1 MNLPITFNRAGNKWL
16 VAACSLSLLLSGVAL
31 GEGKPTEKT
40 AKPATKTTSKDTK
53 SSAIEVSEK
62 PNKPE
67 KTDKSDKNDNKT
79 YPVNVSADQLIS
91 QTQAGNSEY
100 RGNVV
105 LTRNKLETHGDKV
118 RLVHPNNNFE
128 TATITGKPATFKDY
142 LPKKQQWMNG
152 EAKQIFFDQDKD
164 TVTLT
169 EDAIMVMDNGN
180 RIKAD
185 KIIIYNK
192 TETFEAVGSKQH
204 GGRVQM
210 VIQPE

>member
-1 MNLPITFNRAGNKWL
+1 MNLPITFNRAGNKLL
-16 VAACSLSLLLSGVAL
+16 VALCVSSLFLAGTAL
-31 GEGKPTEKT
+31 GETKPTEKGDKAVKQPLKT
-40 AKPATKTTSKDTK
+40 NTTKLAPPEASEKTTKAD
-53 SSAIEVSEK
+53 K
-62 PNKPE
+62 P
-67 KTDKSDKNDNKT
+67 DNKT

-105 LTRNKLETHGDKV
+105 LTRNKLETRGDKV
-118 RLVHPNNNFE
+118 KLVHPNNNFE
-128 TATITGKPATFKDY
+128 TATITGKPATFKDF

-164 TVTLT
+164 TITLT

-180 RIKAD
+180 RIKAE

-204 GGRVQM
+204 GSRVQM

>member
-1 MNLPITFNRAGNKWL
+1 MFSRAGNKTL
-16 VAACSLSLLLSGVAL
+16 LAISILSLLLSSVAL
-31 GEGKPTEKT
+31 GEAKPTDKAT
-40 AKPATKTTSKDTK
+40 KHPTKTTTKDSK
-53 SSAIEVSEK
+53 SSAIEVPEK
-62 PNKPE
+62 TNKAE
-67 KTDKSDKNDNKT
+67 KTDKTDKNDNKT

-118 RLVHPNNNFE
+118 KLVHPNNNFE

-204 GGRVQM
+204 GSRVQM